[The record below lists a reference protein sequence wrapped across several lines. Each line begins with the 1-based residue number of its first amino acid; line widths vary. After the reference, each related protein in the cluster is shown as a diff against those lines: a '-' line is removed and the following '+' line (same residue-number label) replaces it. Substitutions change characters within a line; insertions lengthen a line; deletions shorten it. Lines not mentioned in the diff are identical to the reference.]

1 MIAEA
6 EMMSD
11 VDVFNCKSENGNV
24 VDCSYFQAAFKMAT
38 RQSPLLA
45 DPLNQLE

>member
-1 MIAEA
+1 MWTFLIVKQVKLKMAMLWIA
-6 EMMSD
+6 
-11 VDVFNCKSENGNV
+11 VT
-24 VDCSYFQAAFKMAT
+24 FKMAT